1 MFGNL
6 PGLPSDVPVV
16 LAWGHDP
23 ILDVEIAGQRPSR
36 AANVLYYIPVG
47 MQIRGATQFGTDLMR
62 STVLSADAGFFSRDP
77 YSMSFGKGTVT
88 VAYRPIPFAG
98 TFTVSKARLGMGF
111 GGDTI
116 GRRRGGDRAAPSAAA
131 VSVRFLRGASSDPNA
146 PFDGLP
152 ETEVLDRTTGDW
164 LRLPH
169 LNGGTTY
176 ELKDP
181 ARYVDPA
188 TGTIQIRFV
197 NDRVDSVGMSFSVA
211 LEGKVE

>member
-1 MFGNL
+1 
-6 PGLPSDVPVV
+6 
-16 LAWGHDP
+16 
-23 ILDVEIAGQRPSR
+23 
-36 AANVLYYIPVG
+36 
-47 MQIRGATQFGTDLMR
+47 
-62 STVLSADAGFFSRDP
+62 
-77 YSMSFGKGTVT
+77 MSFGKGTVT

-131 VSVRFLRGASSDPNA
+131 MSVRFLRGARA
-146 PFDGLP
+146 ATRTQPFDGLP

-197 NDRVDSVGMSFSVA
+197 NDRVDSVGISFSVV

>member
-1 MFGNL
+1 
-6 PGLPSDVPVV
+6 
-16 LAWGHDP
+16 
-23 ILDVEIAGQRPSR
+23 
-36 AANVLYYIPVG
+36 
-47 MQIRGATQFGTDLMR
+47 
-62 STVLSADAGFFSRDP
+62 
-77 YSMSFGKGTVT
+77 
-88 VAYRPIPFAG
+88 
-98 TFTVSKARLGMGF
+98 MGF

-116 GRRRGGDRAAPSAAA
+116 GGGGVVIAPLPPQQPCPSDSCAEP
-131 VSVRFLRGASSDPNA
+131 SSDPNA
-146 PFDGLP
+146 AFDGLP

>member
-1 MFGNL
+1 TGKVDLRVTSTPQGTALSDKVVGQVFFNDAVVSNERQRRNQTRHRIIDQLTYDPMFGNL

-23 ILDVEIAGQRPSR
+23 ILDVEIAGQRPAR

-47 MQIRGATQFGTDLMR
+47 MQIRGTTQFGSDLIR

-88 VAYRPIPFAG
+88 VAYRPIPFEG
-98 TFTVSKARLGMGF
+98 TFTPTKVRLGMGF

-116 GRRRGGDRAAPSAAA
+116 GGGGVVIAPVPPGAPDPCDVKPCVAPSA
-131 VSVRFLRGASSDPNA
+131 DPNA

-152 ETEVLDRTTGDW
+152 
-164 LRLPH
+164 
-169 LNGGTTY
+169 
-176 ELKDP
+176 
-181 ARYVDPA
+181 
-188 TGTIQIRFV
+188 
-197 NDRVDSVGMSFSVA
+197 
-211 LEGKVE
+211 